1 MLVLI
6 LVFQYCFLQVVQF
19 YSIFFLFQGEFDEE
33 GDQDSSLV
41 IMQPIEDYEEEIVDD
56 DDDNDDEPLGK
67 SNIFVQNVITRWQKL
82 LKIQYLSSPRGDL
95 YKGAFVNCVSIFLE
109 FF

>member
-1 MLVLI
+1 M
-6 LVFQYCFLQVVQF
+6 
-19 YSIFFLFQGEFDEE
+19 
-33 GDQDSSLV
+33 V